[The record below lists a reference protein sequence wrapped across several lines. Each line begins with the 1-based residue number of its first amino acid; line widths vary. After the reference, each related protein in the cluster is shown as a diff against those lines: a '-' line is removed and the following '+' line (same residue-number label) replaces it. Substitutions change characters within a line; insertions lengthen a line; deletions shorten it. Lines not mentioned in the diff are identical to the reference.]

1 MRYAVL
7 AGRQLFSAIFIL
19 ASARHFGPQTI
30 DAAAAHGV
38 PLPGLLV
45 PLSGIIALLGGLSV
59 LLGFQTRLG
68 AGLLIIFLVPVT
80 LVMHNFWS
88 VSDPM
93 TLQIETANF
102 MKNVTMLGGALV
114 ISYFGAGPLSLD
126 AFLITQERAKEQSR
140 LITPAERPCRKQPI
154 GSAAISPSRSSR

>member
-1 MRYAVL
+1 MKYALL
-7 AGRQLFSAIFIL
+7 AGRQLFSAIFII

-93 TLQIETANF
+93 THQLEMAMF

-126 AFLITQERAKEQSR
+126 ALMSE
-140 LITPAERPCRKQPI
+140 
-154 GSAAISPSRSSR
+154 SAPSARE

>member
-1 MRYAVL
+1 MKYALL
-7 AGRQLFSAIFIL
+7 AGRQLFSAIFII

-102 MKNVTMLGGALV
+102 MKNVTMLGGPGDQLFRRR
-114 ISYFGAGPLSLD
+114 S
-126 AFLITQERAKEQSR
+126 
-140 LITPAERPCRKQPI
+140 AEPGCAPVHK
-154 GSAAISPSRSSR
+154 GTESSQHA